1 MRVFPTLVETLVF
14 GASKRTDP
22 CQYVG
27 FLHALQFECITI
39 EGHRSKIKI
48 RCLNFP
54 EIIKVLNDI
63 TICDTLERTKQI
75 TKGLENSKT
84 IHVARLIVERRKFS
98 SNSISILYIFAITR
112 SLGSS
117 WIGSRY
123 STAHNRLSIH
133 EISRIISNLD
143 YDFFYPFRIL
153 TISEWLML

>member
-1 MRVFPTLVETLVF
+1 MRVFLTLVETLVF

-63 TICDTLERTKQI
+63 TICDTLEEQNKLQ
-75 TKGLENSKT
+75 KVLKT
-84 IHVARLIVERRKFS
+84 PKRFTSPV
-98 SNSISILYIFAITR
+98 
-112 SLGSS
+112 
-117 WIGSRY
+117 
-123 STAHNRLSIH
+123 
-133 EISRIISNLD
+133 
-143 YDFFYPFRIL
+143 
-153 TISEWLML
+153 